1 MYQGVL
7 NQNIF
12 INCIPY
18 NQVVVINDMLSKVI
32 SPIFHQRIS
41 CQLSISPFRALRT
54 FYKAHPESEMYNI
67 FNTIENL
74 EGVVSFLE
82 YSHSQLDLPHV
93 HPSCPYQGQCIA
105 PKGKRGLIE
114 ILLSSFQTYWVARK
128 FLCNNRHWFIL
139 KCLAIFSNVAII
151 VYSALFLF
159 FFFAN
164 PPTYLPLINH
174 RLAHLLF

>member
-7 NQNIF
+7 NRNIF
-12 INCIPY
+12 INCKPY

-67 FNTIENL
+67 FNIIENL
-74 EGVVSFLE
+74 ECVVSFLE

-93 HPSCPYQGQCIA
+93 HPSVLIRDSVLRPRG
-105 PKGKRGLIE
+105 KGD
-114 ILLSSFQTYWVARK
+114 
-128 FLCNNRHWFIL
+128 
-139 KCLAIFSNVAII
+139 
-151 VYSALFLF
+151 
-159 FFFAN
+159 
-164 PPTYLPLINH
+164 
-174 RLAHLLF
+174 